1 MVATNKST
9 PNRQF
14 SPADSTSDPAE
25 QGAAQLAATVVAV
38 LAAKRVA
45 RLFPEVYRRYHWA
58 QRLQGADLPVTRRAL
73 EVLQHLQASGP
84 LTVGEQAEH
93 LGLRRNSVSELLQ
106 RLESKGLVARIRDE
120 RDERRVLV
128 WLTDSGRDVVSRIG
142 QVLAPDLIA
151 QTMATLSP
159 EDQAIVVRG
168 FELLASADLSN
179 QPASAPAVT
188 ASPLAAAKTHHEENK
203 P

>member
-1 MVATNKST
+1 MVATNRSAR
-9 PNRQF
+9 NRQPDAAEAP
-14 SPADSTSDPAE
+14 SGPAE
-25 QGAAQLAATVVAV
+25 AGAALTAETARAV
-38 LAAKRVA
+38 QAAKRVA

-58 QRLQGADLPVTRRAL
+58 QRVKGAELPVSRRAL

-106 RLESKGLVARIRDE
+106 RLEAKGLIARIRDE

-142 QVLAPDLIA
+142 QVLAPDLLA
-151 QTMATLSP
+151 QTMVVLSP
-159 EDQAIVVRG
+159 GERAIVVRG
-168 FELLASADLSN
+168 IELLVSVDLSS
-179 QPASAPAVT
+179 QKVAPPPDA
-188 ASPLAAAKTHHEENK
+188 ASPLRKETNQ
-203 P
+203 